1 MQQFISTKNVLALF
15 FLDRINFKLIYFM
28 QKTFIFFHICLII
41 YKVISL
47 MTSLL
52 HKNYYNAQNL
62 CYMLP
67 LKY

>member
-1 MQQFISTKNVLALF
+1 
-15 FLDRINFKLIYFM
+15 
-28 QKTFIFFHICLII
+28 
-41 YKVISL
+41 

-67 LKY
+67 LKYWKKLYIFKVYALPNLSDSKFNKL